1 MSIQFFNADVTYRLA
16 HKTALRGWI
25 EAVIKK
31 EGYSLEELTIIFCS
45 DEYLYKMNVEYLKH
59 DTYTDII
66 TFDLSSVKSNINGEL
81 YISIDRIKEN
91 SKANSVTIANELYRV
106 IIHGTLHLCGYKDKS
121 PQSKKLMT
129 TKEDESLKRLKKY
142 LD

>member
-1 MSIQFFNADVTYRLA
+1 MSIQFFNADVEYRLA
-16 HKTALRGWI
+16 NKTALRGWI

-66 TFDLSSVKSNINGEL
+66 TFDLSSVKSSINGEL

-91 SKANSVTIANELYRV
+91 AKTNSVTISNELHRV

-121 PQSKKLMT
+121 PQSKKQMT
-129 TKEDESLKRLKKY
+129 AKENESLKRLQKH
-142 LD
+142 LA

>member
-1 MSIQFFNADVTYRLA
+1 MSIQFFNADVAYTVTN
-16 HKTALRGWI
+16 KTILRSWI
-25 EAVIKK
+25 SSVIKK
-31 EGYSLEELTIIFCS
+31 EGYSLDELTIIFCS

-66 TFDLSSVKSNINGEL
+66 TFDLSAVKKQINGEL
-81 YISIDRIKEN
+81 YISIDRVREN
-91 SKANSVTIANELYRV
+91 AKANLVPISNELHRV

-129 TKEDESLKRLKKY
+129 ARENESLKRLQKY
-142 LD
+142 FN

>member
-1 MSIQFFNADVTYRLA
+1 MSIQFFNADVAYRLA
-16 HKTALRGWI
+16 QKTALRSWI
-25 EAVIKK
+25 ESVIKK

-66 TFDLSSVKSNINGEL
+66 TFDLSSVKHSINGEL
-81 YISIDRIKEN
+81 YISIDRVKEN
-91 SKANSVTIANELYRV
+91 AKANSVTISNELHRV

-129 TKEDESLKRLKKY
+129 TKEDESLKRLSKY
-142 LD
+142 LA

>member
-16 HKTALRGWI
+16 NKTALRSWI
-25 EAVIKK
+25 EAIIKK

-66 TFDLSSVKSNINGEL
+66 TFDLSSVKNIINGEL

-91 SKANSVTIANELYRV
+91 AKTNSVTISNELHRV

-121 PQSKKLMT
+121 PQSKKQMT
-129 TKEDESLKRLKKY
+129 NKENESLKRLQKY
-142 LD
+142 LA